1 MRCQLSGD
9 QLGNRYDRTPTRRL
23 CGRPTHGL
31 GHAADI
37 GSRQVGRLTPHP
49 AAPNPAPSQGIA
61 DHMPRRKPR
70 GRPLDGWLIIDKPPG
85 LTSTDV
91 VNRVRRAFDAQKAG
105 HGGTLDPLATGVLPI
120 AFGAATKTVPYVMD
134 GTKLY
139 RFTLRFGEARD
150 TDDADGKITA
160 TSDIRPDDDQI
171 RAALPQFTGD
181 IMQTPPI
188 FSAVKIAGER
198 AYDMAREG
206 RPPALEPR
214 PARVDSF
221 ELIERPGP
229 DTAIFEVASGK
240 GVYMR
245 SLARDLATACGTLG
259 HIAALRRL
267 RVGPFTAEQSIPLDK
282 LAATAD
288 TPPASPD
295 LLLPVATALA
305 DIPALA
311 LTEAE
316 ASGLRHGQ
324 AISLVTLMGRIP
336 GNAEPS
342 CGLVRAMAGSRVVGL
357 ARLQDGWMK
366 PERLL

>member
-1 MRCQLSGD
+1 
-9 QLGNRYDRTPTRRL
+9 
-23 CGRPTHGL
+23 
-31 GHAADI
+31 
-37 GSRQVGRLTPHP
+37 
-49 AAPNPAPSQGIA
+49 
-61 DHMPRRKPR
+61 MPRRKPR

-91 VNRVRRAFDAQKAG
+91 VNRVRRAFDARKAG

-120 AFGAATKTVPYVMD
+120 AFGAATKTVPHVMH

-150 TDDADGKITA
+150 TDDADGTVIA
-160 TSDIRPDDDQI
+160 TSSARPATAAI
-171 RAALPQFTGD
+171 HAALPSFCGD
-181 IMQTPPI
+181 IAQVPPA
-188 FSAVKIAGER
+188 FSAVKIAGQR
-198 AYDMAREG
+198 AYDLAREG
-206 RPPALEPR
+206 RPPSLAPR
-214 PARVDSF
+214 PARVDRF
-221 ELIERPGP
+221 MLIERPDA

-245 SLARDLATACGTLG
+245 SLARDLAQACGTLG

-267 RVGPFTAEQSIPLDK
+267 RVGPFAEAQAVPLDK
-282 LAATAD
+282 VCGSDDTA
-288 TPPASPD
+288 PAPPD

-324 AISLVTLMGRIP
+324 PINLVALMGRIP
-336 GNAEPS
+336 DSADPS
-342 CGLVRAMAGSRVVGL
+342 GGLVRAVAGGHLIGL

-366 PERLL
+366 PERML

>member
-1 MRCQLSGD
+1 
-9 QLGNRYDRTPTRRL
+9 
-23 CGRPTHGL
+23 
-31 GHAADI
+31 
-37 GSRQVGRLTPHP
+37 
-49 AAPNPAPSQGIA
+49 
-61 DHMPRRKPR
+61 MPRRKPR

-150 TDDADGKITA
+150 TDDADGKTTA
-160 TSDIRPDDDQI
+160 TSPIRPTDAEI
-171 RAALPQFTGD
+171 TAALPSFRGD
-181 IMQTPPI
+181 IMQVPPT
-188 FSAVKIAGER
+188 FSAIKVAGER

-214 PARVDSF
+214 PARVDTF
-221 ELIERPGP
+221 ELIERPDP
-229 DTAIFEVASGK
+229 DHAIFEVASGK

-245 SLARDLATACGTLG
+245 SLARDLAAACGTCG
-259 HIAALRRL
+259 HIAALRRQ
-267 RVGPFTAEQSIPLDK
+267 RVGPFTEAQAIPLDK
-282 LAATAD
+282 LRATDD
-288 TPPASPD
+288 TAPASPD

-311 LTEAE
+311 LTESE
-316 ASGLRHGQ
+316 AAGLRHGQ
-324 AISLVTLMGRIP
+324 AISLVALMGRIP
-336 GNAEPS
+336 GSADPS
-342 CGLVRAMAGSRVVGL
+342 GGLVRAMAGSRVVGL
-357 ARLQDGWMK
+357 ARLEDGWMK

>member
-1 MRCQLSGD
+1 
-9 QLGNRYDRTPTRRL
+9 
-23 CGRPTHGL
+23 
-31 GHAADI
+31 
-37 GSRQVGRLTPHP
+37 V
-49 AAPNPAPSQGIA
+49 
-61 DHMPRRKPR
+61 PRRKPR

-150 TDDADGKITA
+150 TDDADGQVIA
-160 TSDIRPDDDQI
+160 TSAVRPSDAQI
-171 RAALPQFTGD
+171 AAALPPFRGD
-181 IMQTPPI
+181 IMQVPPT
-188 FSAVKIAGER
+188 FSAVKVAGER

-206 RPPALEPR
+206 RAPLLEAR
-214 PARVDSF
+214 PARVDRF
-221 ELIERPGP
+221 DLIGRPDA
-229 DTAIFEVASGK
+229 DTAVFEVESGK

-245 SLARDLATACGTLG
+245 SLARDLAVACGTLG
-259 HIAALRRL
+259 HVAALRRL
-267 RVGPFTAEQSIPLDK
+267 RVGPFTDAQAIALDK
-282 LAATAD
+282 LAGPDHTAR
-288 TPPASPD
+288 ASPD

-316 ASGLRHGQ
+316 AAGLQHGQ
-324 AISLVTLMGRIP
+324 AISLVDLMGRIP
-336 GNAEPS
+336 AAADPGGGVA
-342 CGLVRAMAGSRVVGL
+342 RAMAGGRVIGL
-357 ARLQDGWMK
+357 CRLEDGWLR
-366 PERLL
+366 PERML